1 LSRISAASITCLAK
15 IIGARELSKPDGRRL
30 YQYRVT
36 DQEYRRIKEML
47 VECLE
52 VYQPDVS
59 SREFCALIC
68 LYVSEWFKRE
78 FSGGMWSW
86 DPPLNA
92 VGLTQADIEPRK
104 LTPRGLDFWGQ
115 KVMRRGDGD
124 RMFLNT
130 LIVQGG
136 LPMALAAKQ
145 SGWLS
150 SFVALVIRDLENGS
164 DRSSTAALRHAE
176 FHSFRVPE
184 AFRKLPL
191 LQLVAE
197 LAVRIV
203 ELRQAVPA
211 NSGIDT
217 VVCLDATMPGWRDSL
232 PVVLEDETARRLIEG
247 LIRTKAEPPAT
258 TILAERCIVKAGDGT
273 LSFGLRLR
281 LDGFLDVS
289 RLPNAS
295 ETLLEGFSRARLMP
309 SGPIAERMQ
318 GCLAIL
324 DRPAKGETCW
334 TARSI
339 LQGNPVI
346 RKFSLRDRV
355 SACLHVDSRD
365 LCEVEI
371 PGGGPIDSEVLTFR
385 AGSTGELNDIRF
397 LGTGSVRSR
406 DEILFVA
413 VASSVEKIIV
423 QSGTFTDVDLVDG
436 LTLYRLAGQ
445 VRIETSDS
453 LIYQITSSSDR
464 DDIGQVSLTGD
475 TVSDLSAPVPVFAG
489 VPKIQRLAGGGLLS
503 AIPDHL
509 VRWRPVGLKA
519 EWRALSRQ
527 SPPLG
532 LIEITSF
539 EDGIARDR
547 TRLGIVPAG
556 ATVRRGTTGQRA
568 SVSLNS
574 FRLKEVIPT
583 SPGTSLSI
591 TNDTTADTVSL
602 TYDAGERLREIS
614 VELRWPGGASLR
626 AKLPLVGNEIAFFNA
641 AGERVPHRTILS
653 VADLRGMTIETGGR
667 AALRAELIQGGRV
680 DEYLSLNR
688 SFERSLALAHVRS
701 ELLGLFACAE
711 DLDCEV
717 RLYASSG
724 ANEARIDVQRYDLR
738 LINDGGRVGF
748 DRRSSANIKAAEAV
762 EIVGRPFAALLGQE
776 QILRVCSLE
785 ELPDV
790 RVDIPQGQGPW
801 LVFAKVDGVSRS
813 RPLFMPGLLEDSVL
827 PTLDPIVQAML
838 TELEKERESN
848 ILAQL
853 KAAEA
858 SSGTEA
864 LSYLKGMIK
873 TFKGYLPLQTFDV
886 LRLLHRRPGAGVAL
900 LASAETNDL
909 PLLIEI
915 EGELPFWWTLTP
927 MEAWCEVFR
936 SRLDIWEE
944 SLSFIPDPIDR
955 KKLATG
961 RIVNQLQSIEDL
973 APSLKTHLDFVR
985 LSLKLDAGTDGT
997 KLLQMPYQTAVM
1009 LTEQHGEFLA
1019 DECIRR
1025 NGERSAWPNR
1035 PNFRAKI
1042 PMLAKGFM
1050 RFDERT
1056 LTVLDAPY
1064 VAAQICL
1071 GILEITPS
1079 IDRGLRACRTF
1090 DQAYFDE
1097 AFPIA
1102 LTRLW
1107 AYARGDALILSK
1119 VA

>member
-1 LSRISAASITCLAK
+1 MAK
-15 IIGARELSKPDGRRL
+15 ILSARELSRPDGRPLYRYRL
-30 YQYRVT
+30 T

-47 VECLE
+47 IECLE
-52 VYQPDVS
+52 FSQPDVS

-78 FSGGMWSW
+78 FVGGMWSW

-92 VGLTQADIEPRK
+92 IGLTQAEIEVRK

-197 LAVRIV
+197 LAARIV
-203 ELRQAVPA
+203 ELRHAVPA
-211 NSGIDT
+211 ESGLDT
-217 VVCLDATMPGWRDSL
+217 VACLDVTMPGWRDSL

-258 TILAERCIVKAGDGT
+258 PILAERCIVKAGDST

-295 ETLLEGFSRARLMP
+295 EALLEGFSRARLMP
-309 SGPIAERMQ
+309 SGPLAERVQ

-324 DRPAKGETCW
+324 DRPTKGEACW
-334 TARSI
+334 AARSI

-346 RKFSLRDRV
+346 RKFSLRDQV
-355 SACLHVDSRD
+355 SASLHVDGRD
-365 LCEVEI
+365 LCEIEI
-371 PGGGPIDSEVLTFR
+371 PGGGAIDSEVLTFR
-385 AGSTGELNDIRF
+385 AGSTGELNDIRL

-406 DEILFVA
+406 DEAVLVA
-413 VASSVEKIIV
+413 MTSSVEKVTV
-423 QSGTFTDVDLVDG
+423 QSGTLTDVGLVDG
-436 LTLYRLAGQ
+436 LTLHRLQGQ
-445 VRIETSDS
+445 VRIETSDG

-464 DDIGQVSLTGD
+464 DDIGQVCLTGD
-475 TVSDLSAPVPVFAG
+475 KVSDLSASVPVFAG
-489 VPKIQRLAGGGLLS
+489 VPKIQRLAAGGLLS

-509 VRWRPVGLKA
+509 VRWRPVGSKA
-519 EWRALSRQ
+519 EWRALNRQ
-527 SPPLG
+527 SPPVG

-539 EDGIARDR
+539 EDGIVRDR

-556 ATVRRGTTGQRA
+556 ATVRRETVGQAA
-568 SVSLNS
+568 SVSLYG
-574 FRLKEVIPT
+574 FRLEEVVPT
-583 SPGTSLSI
+583 SPGTTLSI
-591 TNDTTADTVSL
+591 MNDPAADTVRL
-602 TYDAGERLREIS
+602 TYDAGERLREIP
-614 VELRWPGGASLR
+614 VELRWPGSASLR
-626 AKLPLVGNEIAFFNA
+626 AKLPLVGNEIVFFNA
-641 AGERVPHRTILS
+641 SGERVAHRTVLS

-667 AALRAELIQGGRV
+667 AVLRGELIQGGRV

-688 SFERSLALAHVRS
+688 SFERSLALAHVRN
-701 ELLGLFACAE
+701 ELLGLFACAD

-748 DRRSSANIKAAEAV
+748 DRRSAANIKASGAI
-762 EIVGRPFAALLGQE
+762 EIVGRPFVTLLGQE
-776 QILRVCSLE
+776 HVLRVCSLE
-785 ELPDV
+785 ELPDA
-790 RVDIPQGQGPW
+790 RLDIPQGRGPW

-813 RPLFMPGLLEDSVL
+813 RPLFMPGVLEDGVL

-838 TELEKERESN
+838 TEPEKERESN

-853 KAAEA
+853 KAAEEA
-858 SSGTEA
+858 SGTEA

-886 LRLLHRRPGAGVAL
+886 LRLLHRCPGAGVAL
-900 LASAETNDL
+900 LAAAETNDL

-927 MEAWCEVFR
+927 MESWCEVFR
-936 SRLDIWEE
+936 RRLEVWEE
-944 SLSFIPDPIDR
+944 SLSFIPDPTDR

-961 RIVNQLQSIEDL
+961 RLVNQLQSIEDV

-985 LSLKLDAGTDGT
+985 LSLKLDPSTDGT
-997 KLLQMPYQTAVM
+997 KLLQMPYQAAIM

-1035 PNFRAKI
+1035 PNFRARVSLL
-1042 PMLAKGFM
+1042 PKGFM
-1050 RFDERT
+1050 RFDEGT
-1056 LTVLDAPY
+1056 LTVLDAPH
-1064 VAAQICL
+1064 VAAQISL
-1071 GILEITPS
+1071 GILEITSS
-1079 IDRGLRACRTF
+1079 IDRGLRACRSF

-1097 AFPIA
+1097 AFPVA

-1107 AYARGDALILSK
+1107 AYARGDALIPRK
-1119 VA
+1119 VT